1 MTEPTIPFRGRR
13 PDRREDSQVIR
24 RRPQPAPPPP
34 VNPPP
39 RPGPP
44 PPPPPRRQ
52 PPPPRPVAREP
63 RSRRTAAPP
72 PAPPPPTRPPRKRR
86 WGTWIRRAFALA
98 LTVLLLG
105 FCTVI
110 GTAFWLDG
118 RLHHVNAVND
128 YPDRPAP
135 GSGTNWLLVG
145 SDSRQGLTPAQ
156 EAELTTGGDIGD
168 GRTDTILLVHIPAF
182 YDGGAATMISLP
194 RDSYL
199 PIPENG
205 SNKLN
210 AAFSLGGAA
219 LLTQTVE
226 QATGLRIDHYAEIGF
241 SGFASVVDAIGGVSL
256 CLDEAID
263 DPLAGV
269 DLAPG
274 CQILNGPNALG
285 YVRSRATPRA
295 DLDRMTHQRAFMAA
309 LFHRMSSPAVW
320 ANPFRWYP
328 LATSTADAIT
338 IAEGD
343 HSWNLAQ
350 LGWALAG
357 SVQNLTI
364 PIGSFSSNWAGDI
377 VTWDQDASARLFDAL
392 RTGQQVPADLLPD
405 PATPTP

>member
-1 MTEPTIPFRGRR
+1 MTL
-13 PDRREDSQVIR
+13 V
-24 RRPQPAPPPP
+24 
-34 VNPPP
+34 
-39 RPGPP
+39 
-44 PPPPPRRQ
+44 
-52 PPPPRPVAREP
+52 
-63 RSRRTAAPP
+63 
-72 PAPPPPTRPPRKRR
+72 
-86 WGTWIRRAFALA
+86 
-98 LTVLLLG
+98 LLG
-105 FCTVI
+105 FCTII

-118 RLHHVNAVND
+118 RLHHVNALND
-128 YPDRPAP
+128 YPDRPP
-135 GSGTNWLLVG
+135 VGSGTNWLLVG
-145 SDSRQGLTPAQ
+145 SDSRQGLTPDQ
-156 EAELTTGGDIGD
+156 EAELATGGDIGD

-182 YDGGAATMISLP
+182 YDGGAATMVSLP
-194 RDSYL
+194 RDSYI
-199 PIPENG
+199 PIPGNG

-256 CLDEAID
+256 CLDEPID

-274 CQILNGPNALG
+274 CQILNGPSALG

-295 DLDRMTHQRAFMAA
+295 DLDRMTHQRTFMTA

-328 LATSTADAIT
+328 LATSAADAIT

-357 SVQNLTI
+357 SVQNMTM

-377 VTWDQDASARLFDAL
+377 VTWDQDASARLFEAL
-392 RTGQQVPADLLPD
+392 RSGQQVPADLLPE
-405 PATPTP
+405 PATTTP